1 MQTPKTM
8 PAWRPAARRL
18 SARQPSV
25 FGVSRWMTK
34 LMTSQRGNTTQEFGW
49 LNCSRQMNKAMNTEN
64 ANPSIRLKIRS
75 VFLGNI
81 RGSTRRETIVTIT
94 PACNIRWHG
103 GGRGCA
109 QDRPQRAADDDAK
122 TQSGDPGRRGRPAEH
137 GAQDRARSPCNDTEF
152 YAPTLPLP
160 GLT

>member
-8 PAWRPAARRL
+8 PAWRTAARRL

-103 GGRGCA
+103 GGHGC
-109 QDRPQRAADDDAK
+109 DSYLPLSAADAK
-122 TQSGDPGRRGRPAEH
+122 SKRKRGE
-137 GAQDRARSPCNDTEF
+137 
-152 YAPTLPLP
+152 
-160 GLT
+160 